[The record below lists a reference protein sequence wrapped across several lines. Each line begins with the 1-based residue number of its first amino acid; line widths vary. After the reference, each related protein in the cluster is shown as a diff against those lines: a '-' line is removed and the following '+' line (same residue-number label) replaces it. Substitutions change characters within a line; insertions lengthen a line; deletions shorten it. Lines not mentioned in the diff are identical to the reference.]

1 MKSETSYKA
10 FFLKGQGKIATEILF
25 SHESVITALAKIP
38 QGHRT
43 VQIAHGALHQVDS
56 SVDEALQCIFACGRV
71 DVDGVDTGID
81 VDVDVEVE
89 VDDDIKVVD

>member
-1 MKSETSYKA
+1 M
-10 FFLKGQGKIATEILF
+10 
-25 SHESVITALAKIP
+25 
-38 QGHRT
+38 
-43 VQIAHGALHQVDS
+43 DS

-81 VDVDVEVE
+81 VDVDVKVE